1 MGKTFISV
9 AALAAAA
16 LASPASAATIIACG
30 GGSNC
35 VTGTTNVNLVAAND
49 VTSGTGN
56 IGIGGPV
63 VNFSTTQVGGFDLIT
78 GQASI
83 TAANPNNSL
92 DNLFFSVATGFT
104 AAEFNFNPLTGG
116 GAPAPFSVTISTNTG
131 SNQTFDVGNQRFGI
145 LAAAGETITS
155 VQITTPTGAFGAFT
169 QLRIT
174 PAAVT
179 AVPEPGTWAMMLVG
193 FGAVGASMRRRRRNN
208 AGTLA
213 QMA

>member
-1 MGKTFISV
+1 MMGKTLVSV
-9 AALAAAA
+9 AALAVAAF
-16 LASPASAATIIACG
+16 STPASAATIIACG

-35 VTGTTNVNLVAAND
+35 VTGTTNVNLVGAND
-49 VTSGTGN
+49 VMSGTGN

-63 VNFSTTQVGGFDLIT
+63 VNFSTTQAGGFDLVT

-83 TAANPNNSL
+83 SAADPSMSL
-92 DNLFFSVATGFT
+92 DNLLFSVATGFT

-116 GAPAPFSVTISTNTG
+116 GPPAPFSVRIITNTG
-131 SNQTFDVGNQRFGI
+131 ADQTFTVGNQRFGI
-145 LAAAGETITS
+145 LADTGETITS
-155 VQITTPTGAFGAFT
+155 VQINTPTGAFGAFT

-174 PAAVT
+174 PAAVN

-193 FGAVGASMRRRRRNN
+193 FGAIGASMRRRRRHS
-208 AGTLA
+208 AALL